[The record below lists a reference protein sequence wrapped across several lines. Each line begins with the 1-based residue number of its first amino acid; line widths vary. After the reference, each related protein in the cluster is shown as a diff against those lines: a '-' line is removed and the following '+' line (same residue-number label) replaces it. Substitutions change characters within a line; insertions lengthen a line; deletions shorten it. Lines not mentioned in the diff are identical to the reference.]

1 MHLVPEDLGPQ
12 ELVKRKER
20 IHSRVQNI
28 EYEVDTRHSIVDSLL
43 CRSLQC
49 WIYKDKLP
57 DDHAHE
63 E

>member
-28 EYEVDTRHSIVDSLL
+28 EYEVHAFCPYGIPFMPITAVLD
-43 CRSLQC
+43 LQRQVT
-49 WIYKDKLP
+49 
-57 DDHAHE
+57 
-63 E
+63 